1 MKPLT
6 FENQRSIFLSLI
18 ITGLAFILAIFVF
31 VTGTYRS
38 HAQIISNPTKT
49 GETGTFSKSG
59 GSCYFP
65 RAICRRKPRCLNCP
79 YQH

>member
-38 HAQIISNPTKT
+38 HAQIISNLQDR
-49 GETGTFSKSG
+49 ETGTFSKSG
-59 GSCYFP
+59 AVATFQGQYVDETEMS
-65 RAICRRKPRCLNCP
+65 
-79 YQH
+79 